1 MLTSCYDYEIIPL
14 LIELRDIMN
23 REEQI
28 TYHWNDLMVH
38 CETKESF
45 NEEEFERIY
54 DEIVAKINEM
64 EN

>member
-1 MLTSCYDYEIIPL
+1 L

-38 CETKESF
+38 CETKERF

-54 DEIVAKINEM
+54 NEIIAKINEM

>member
-1 MLTSCYDYEIIPL
+1 M

>member
-1 MLTSCYDYEIIPL
+1 VLTSCYDYEIIPL

-38 CETKESF
+38 CETKERF

-54 DEIVAKINEM
+54 NEIIAKINEM